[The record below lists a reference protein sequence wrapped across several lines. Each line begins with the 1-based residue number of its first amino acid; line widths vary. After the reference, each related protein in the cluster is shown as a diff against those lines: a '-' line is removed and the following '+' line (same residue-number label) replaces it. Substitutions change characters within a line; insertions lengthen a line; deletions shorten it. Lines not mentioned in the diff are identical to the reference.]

1 MRHARSLVV
10 VGVLL
15 MLIGAMDL
23 LQGAAL
29 ILVGIGLAAVG
40 ARLAPARG
48 EALLAWAF
56 TMVAAGVG
64 ALVGLTMTSGF
75 GGDSG
80 RSAWWGLL
88 LLPYAMGWALGLL
101 GAALWLTSDYDAARR
116 QPAPW

>member
-23 LQGAAL
+23 LQGAVL
-29 ILVGIGLAAVG
+29 ILVGAGLAALGV
-40 ARLAPARG
+40 RLAPPRG
-48 EALLAWAF
+48 EPLLAWAF
-56 TMVAAGVG
+56 PLVAAGIA
-64 ALVGLTMTSGF
+64 ALLGLSLTGGF

-88 LLPYAMGWALGLL
+88 LLPYAIGWALGLL
-101 GAALWLTSDYDAARR
+101 GAALWLTNDYDVARR